1 MIFVPYAAWGARRDV
16 RTAAEPVPGD
26 VITDSNAPRGTRTP
40 VGTDCFALSIAAI
53 AAYPAGLSP
62 HTTSANVVLK
72 PGAGPLAQL
81 ARLPPGMNIT

>member
-62 HTTSANVVLK
+62 HTTSANAAGGAAGGAA
-72 PGAGPLAQL
+72 GAGSGTRRP
-81 ARLPPGMNIT
+81 

>member
-1 MIFVPYAAWGARRDV
+1 
-16 RTAAEPVPGD
+16 
-26 VITDSNAPRGTRTP
+26 